1 MHSLINDVLAPPP
14 GRGGGAPSI
23 AGGAPAVR
31 ATTATT
37 ATAVTSCGK
46 SCEVFSFGVVA
57 RRGGAEHDEGDEGD
71 VQMQRVELTTVRTDL
86 LGMDVRWVARVCES
100 DLAQINTGA
109 HFHDVGAFEA
119 RSVRRRAARL
129 MLDRE
134 DSVDDDSVATAWRP
148 RGDRVAQTELAAA
161 EPRSSHYYRAP
172 RPSVA
177 PSVRDDVA
185 HTELLG
191 L

>member
-23 AGGAPAVR
+23 AGGAPAAR

-46 SCEVFSFGVVA
+46 SCEVRSFSFGVAA

-119 RSVRRRAARL
+119 RSVRRASCEIEMTAE
-129 MLDRE
+129 MT
-134 DSVDDDSVATAWRP
+134 TAWRQ
-148 RGDRVAQTELAAA
+148 RGTDGAGRRGTSKQ
-161 EPRSSHYYRAP
+161 
-172 RPSVA
+172 
-177 PSVRDDVA
+177 
-185 HTELLG
+185 
-191 L
+191 